1 VVVEFSPPI
10 NAKERAMEVE
20 VRPACE
26 PDEGCAAQGPRALRS
41 AVATVPVFKQDAEA
55 PVLGQ
60 QQWEAVRERR
70 ARGQSIS
77 AISRE
82 LELDRKT
89 IRSCLQQASWQPYRR
104 AEAGSVLDAHRE
116 WLCERAPE
124 VNYSARILWQE
135 LRAQRAFTGSYVI
148 VRRAVVPLRM
158 TASVDALTQRRFETG
173 PGEQAQCDWGQITV
187 PLGGVRTEVHI
198 FVMTLGYSRRG
209 FALGFL
215 RERMGDLLA
224 AHEAAFDHFGGRC
237 EFLLYDRMRTVVL
250 GTSEGRP
257 RLNPT
262 FAAFAGHWSFTPR
275 LCQPYRAQTKG
286 KVESGVKYVKR
297 NFVPGRVFRDL
308 EDFNAQLAAWQI
320 EVADVRVHGTTH
332 QRPID
337 RFADEARALAPT
349 AGHASF
355 LQAMVRERAVAEDW
369 LVAIDGNRYSV
380 PFVLIGKTVQ
390 VVRQGGSWVIRHR
403 GAVVA
408 EHAVLAGRAQLS
420 VRPEHGPGA
429 VARNARQRHSAPR
442 APLAADPS
450 REVEVRDLAVYERLI
465 GTELVEAL
473 A

>member
-1 VVVEFSPPI
+1 
-10 NAKERAMEVE
+10 
-20 VRPACE
+20 
-26 PDEGCAAQGPRALRS
+26 
-41 AVATVPVFKQDAEA
+41 
-55 PVLGQ
+55 
-60 QQWEAVRERR
+60 
-70 ARGQSIS
+70 
-77 AISRE
+77 
-82 LELDRKT
+82 
-89 IRSCLQQASWQPYRR
+89 
-104 AEAGSVLDAHRE
+104 
-116 WLCERAPE
+116 
-124 VNYSARILWQE
+124 
-135 LRAQRAFTGSYVI
+135 
-148 VRRAVVPLRM
+148 
-158 TASVDALTQRRFETG
+158 
-173 PGEQAQCDWGQITV
+173 
-187 PLGGVRTEVHI
+187 
-198 FVMTLGYSRRG
+198 
-209 FALGFL
+209 
-215 RERMGDLLA
+215 
-224 AHEAAFDHFGGRC
+224 
-237 EFLLYDRMRTVVL
+237 
-250 GTSEGRP
+250 
-257 RLNPT
+257 
-262 FAAFAGHWSFTPR
+262 
-275 LCQPYRAQTKG
+275 
-286 KVESGVKYVKR
+286 
-297 NFVPGRVFRDL
+297 VFRDL